1 MSQTP
6 NAGAGTPR
14 ATNPP
19 SLALPTQPAAGT
31 SAPAATAGSQ
41 AANTTSYFTATPNYP
56 PTAHAYYQYATAAAA
71 ATPYRTNP
79 QTPAYPAYPATPMT
93 ATATGATAG
102 AGPAT
107 PAYYPYGQAFNA
119 AMYSGYLNSPA
130 LGGTGTTSTYPYG
143 PIQTPTA
150 ATPAPAATTAVPSL
164 QVNQPV
170 RAATSLVLPGAAATP
185 VTPAVQPPLPAL
197 TTVLAAAAAQHAP
210 APAVTT
216 AARGPGRKPT
226 TFKGAFVKDLRNMMY
241 GFGDDPNPAPDTV
254 NVMEEIL
261 MEFIADVCATSL
273 KTSRKH
279 TIKLEDLR
287 RALSRPADSK
297 KLARME
303 ELLFM
308 QEDIKRARA
317 QFDPADESVAKEMI
331 PEEDVGEEDVKP
343 GKGKEKLK
351 S

>member
-1 MSQTP
+1 MAQTP
-6 NAGAGTPR
+6 TGASGSTSTPKAGIPL
-14 ATNPP
+14 
-19 SLALPTQPAAGT
+19 SLALPSQPAAT
-31 SAPAATAGSQ
+31 SAGTAS
-41 AANTTSYFTATPNYP
+41 APNTTSYFTATPSYP
-56 PTAHAYYQYATAAAA
+56 PTAHQYYQYATAAG
-71 ATPYRTNP
+71 ATPYRTAA
-79 QTPAYPAYPATPMT
+79 QTPAYPAYPSTPMT
-93 ATATGATAG
+93 AGTPGAAG
-102 AGPAT
+102 AAGAAAS
-107 PAYYPYGQAFNA
+107 AYYPYSQAFNA

-130 LGGTGTTSTYPYG
+130 LGGAAGTTTYPYG
-143 PIQTPTA
+143 PIQTPTTTSA
-150 ATPAPAATTAVPSL
+150 AAAAAAVPSPQVNQAARITASLALPGTATTPAVPATPAPVTAAASTAVPASATQPASTAAATT
-164 QVNQPV
+164 
-170 RAATSLVLPGAAATP
+170 GAK
-185 VTPAVQPPLPAL
+185 
-197 TTVLAAAAAQHAP
+197 
-210 APAVTT
+210 
-216 AARGPGRKPT
+216 GPGRKQT

-261 MEFIADVCATSL
+261 MEYIADVCATSL

-317 QFDPADESVAKEMI
+317 QFDPADESVAKEMAGG
-331 PEEDVGEEDVKP
+331 EAGEEEEKP
-343 GKGKEKLK
+343 GKGKEKLR